1 MSQEARRVV
10 ITGLGAVTALG
21 ADLARSAAAWR
32 RGGAATTTGL
42 APAAPGEQ
50 PRITTVPDFDPGGH
64 FTAPK
69 ALKLC
74 DRRTR
79 LAVAAAAMALADAG
93 LAATG
98 GAADGREIG
107 VVLGTSSSDPG
118 VEDLARPL
126 GSFGPLAPVAEISQP
141 LGPLAALPALA
152 DIAAERA
159 AHDVSFFAE
168 RILAR
173 LHPLWLLVQ
182 LPNMASAHVAI
193 QLGLQGPNSTIM
205 TDWSA
210 GAQAIGEGY
219 RWVQQGEAEAVLAG
233 GADTGATQLAQISYR
248 QSGLF
253 AGRGAAHEPALAE
266 GAAVL
271 VLEERNHALARGAT
285 IYGEIAGYAAAGEP
299 REPGA
304 PDRPDAA
311 AAPDDHEARA
321 GTVNRPP
328 ESARRHQEPT
338 PPPDEP
344 WRAAR
349 HPAGLG
355 SATAPTGAESAA
367 PHTGAGSAAAPAGSG
382 LARAMRQA
390 LAEAGWEAAS
400 IGCLLAGGTA
410 SGAQLRTEEEAL
422 TALGCAS
429 PPCRFDPTP
438 RLGHAL
444 AAQAPIVL
452 GLALALPVAADR
464 LLCSSVGLLGQAVGL
479 AIARTK
485 APAAPA
491 AAHSAAA
498 AGDPELPEAGR

>member
-1 MSQEARRVV
+1 MSEEARRVV

-32 RGGAATTTGL
+32 RGGAAPTTGL

-50 PRITTVPDFDPGGH
+50 PRISTVPDFDPGHH

-93 LAATG
+93 LAANA

-126 GSFGPLAPVAEISQP
+126 GPFGPLADIASP
-141 LGPLAALPALA
+141 LGPLAALAPLV
-152 DIAAERA
+152 DTAAERA

-168 RILAR
+168 RILGR

-205 TDWSA
+205 TDGSA

-248 QSGLF
+248 QCGLF

-271 VLEERNHALARGAT
+271 VLEERSHALARGAT

-299 REPGA
+299 REPAA
-304 PDRPDAA
+304 PDMPDAA
-311 AAPDDHEARA
+311 TAPDAHEARA
-321 GTVNRPP
+321 DTVNRPP
-328 ESARRHQEPT
+328 ESARRLQEPSA
-338 PPPDEP
+338 PPDEP
-344 WRAAR
+344 WR
-349 HPAGLG
+349 PAKHG
-355 SATAPTGAESAA
+355 
-367 PHTGAGSAAAPAGSG
+367 TGAGSAAAAPAGSG

-390 LAEAGWEAAS
+390 LAEAGWDAAS

-410 SGAQLRTEEEAL
+410 SGAQLRAEEEAL
-422 TALGCAS
+422 TVLGCAP

-452 GLALALPVAADR
+452 CLALALPVAGTR

-479 AIARTK
+479 AIART
-485 APAAPA
+485 AAPDAPTA
-491 AAHSAAA
+491 ASAGA
-498 AGDPELPEAGR
+498 PELPGADR